1 VFVGVVLTNAA
12 EGLSSRGV
20 NPTRAVAGAWA
31 VAVLLFAMKHRPEEL
46 GRVVNLLLALGVY
59 GLLYVH
65 TGELA
70 LSIGVHTGVNYAGNT
85 LLASPSLAA
94 ERPTLLSAT
103 NSLSGLPGSLSDGAI
118 PQILLAYLL
127 LAWVEWHHDGIHVET
142 RLARW
147 RER

>member
-1 VFVGVVLTNAA
+1 
-12 EGLSSRGV
+12 
-20 NPTRAVAGAWA
+20 
-31 VAVLLFAMKHRPEEL
+31 
-46 GRVVNLLLALGVY
+46 VNLLLALGVY

-65 TGELA
+65 TG
-70 LSIGVHTGVNYAGNT
+70 VNYVGNT

-127 LAWVEWHHDGIHVET
+127 LLAWVEWHHDGIHVET